1 MALSGNKGEWS
12 EIYVFLRLL
21 DTGKLDVADEN
32 LNAIPNEFYHILEII
47 RKETETTNNY
57 VREDDMVTINVVNDQ
72 TGETEQFSYPIT
84 VFAEKANNLL
94 SLIKS
99 TSGRAF
105 QLPPIAAFLK
115 ELRIGTIKD
124 VGHNRDIT
132 ITIEDFRT
140 GMPQTLGF
148 SIKSFLGSDST
159 LFNAGTGTNF
169 IYEIVLPEGKSLDCD
184 EFNRVTYPMTGR
196 IGVRLKKLRDEY
208 DATFAFRKVQSDCL
222 HQNLLAIDGH
232 MPLLLA
238 ELLLIKSEMG
248 FNDIKRCTEELT
260 KRNPLGFDTSTH
272 GNIYEYKIKRFLQD
286 CAQGMTPE
294 KPWLGIYDAT
304 GGQIIVKED
313 GDIVC
318 YHIYELNRFREFL
331 FNSTK
336 FEGASTSEDAENP
349 GHPRSDAKKKF
360 FYGWVYEED
369 EKYYIKI
376 NLQVRSK

>member
-32 LNAIPNEFYHILEII
+32 LNAIPNEFYRILEII

-115 ELRIGTIKD
+115 ELSIGTIKD

-184 EFNRVTYPMTGR
+184 EFNRITYPMTGR

-369 EKYYIKI
+369 GKYYIKI

>member
-21 DTGKLDVADEN
+21 DTGQLDVADEN
-32 LNAIPNEFYHILEII
+32 LNAIPNEFYRILEII

-57 VREDDMVTINVVNDQ
+57 VRENDTVTIKVFNDH

-94 SLIKS
+94 SLIKN
-99 TSGRAF
+99 TKGRAF
-105 QLPPIAAFLK
+105 QLPPITAFLK
-115 ELRIGTIKD
+115 ELRISSIKD

-159 LFNAGTGTNF
+159 LFNAGPGTNF
-169 IYEIVLPEGKSLDCD
+169 IYEVMLPKGVFLDCD
-184 EFNRVTYPMTGR
+184 EFNRTTYPMTGR
-196 IGVRLKKLRDEY
+196 IGERLKTLRNDY
-208 DATFAFRKVQSDCL
+208 GATFVFKKVQSDCL
-222 HQNLLAIDGH
+222 YQNLLAIDGH
-232 MPLLLA
+232 MPFLLA
-238 ELLLIKSEMG
+238 ELLLIKSENG
-248 FNDIKRCTEELT
+248 YNDIKRCTEELT
-260 KRNPLGFDTSTH
+260 RRNPLGIDTATH
-272 GNIYEYKIKRFLQD
+272 GNIYEYKVKRFLQD

-313 GDIVC
+313 GNIVC

-336 FEGASTSEDAENP
+336 FEGASTSEDSENP
-349 GHPRSDAKKKF
+349 GHPRNNAKKKF
-360 FYGWVYEED
+360 FYGWVYEEN

>member
-21 DTGKLDVADEN
+21 DTGQLDVADEN
-32 LNAIPNEFYHILEII
+32 LNAIPNEFYRIMEII
-47 RKETETTNNY
+47 RKEAETRNNY
-57 VREDDMVTINVVNDQ
+57 VREDDRVTINVFNEHK
-72 TGETEQFSYPIT
+72 GETEQFSYPIT
-84 VFAEKANNLL
+84 VFAEKANHLL

-99 TSGRAF
+99 TKGRAF
-105 QLPPIAAFLK
+105 QLPPIAVFLK
-115 ELRIGTIKD
+115 ELRIGSIKD

-148 SIKSFLGSDST
+148 SIKSFLGRDST

-169 IYEIVLPEGKSLDCD
+169 IYEIVLPEGVFLDCD
-184 EFNRVTYPMTGR
+184 EFNRTTYPMSGR
-196 IGVRLKKLRDEY
+196 IGARLKTLRDDY
-208 DATFAFRKVQSDCL
+208 GAKLVFKKVQSDCL
-222 HQNLLAIDGH
+222 YQNLLAIDGH

-238 ELLLIKSEMG
+238 ELLLIKSENG
-248 FNDIKRCTEELT
+248 YNDIKRCTKELT
-260 KRNPLGFDTSTH
+260 IRNPLGIDTATH

-294 KPWLGIYDAT
+294 KPWLGFYDAT
-304 GGQIIVKED
+304 GEQIIVKED

-331 FNSTK
+331 FNSTR

-349 GHPRSDAKKKF
+349 GHPRPDAKKKF
-360 FYGWVYEED
+360 FYGWAYEENG
-369 EKYYIKI
+369 KYYIKI

>member
-1 MALSGNKGEWS
+1 MILSGNKGEWS

-32 LNAIPNEFYHILEII
+32 LNAIPNEFYRILEII

-57 VREDDMVTINVVNDQ
+57 VREDDKVTINVVNDQ
-72 TGETEQFSYPIT
+72 TGENEQFSYPIT

-169 IYEIVLPEGKSLDCD
+169 IYEVVLPEGESFDCD
-184 EFNRVTYPMTGR
+184 EFNRSTYPLTGR
-196 IGVRLKKLRDEY
+196 IGARLKKLRDEY
-208 DATFAFRKVQSDCL
+208 NATFVFKKVQSDCL
-222 HQNLLAIDGH
+222 YQNLLAIDGH

-238 ELLLIKSEMG
+238 ELLLIKSELG
-248 FNDIKRCTEELT
+248 FNDIRRCTEELT
-260 KRNPLGFDTSTH
+260 RRNPLGIDTS
-272 GNIYEYKIKRFLQD
+272 
-286 CAQGMTPE
+286 
-294 KPWLGIYDAT
+294 
-304 GGQIIVKED
+304 
-313 GDIVC
+313 
-318 YHIYELNRFREFL
+318 
-331 FNSTK
+331 
-336 FEGASTSEDAENP
+336 
-349 GHPRSDAKKKF
+349 
-360 FYGWVYEED
+360 
-369 EKYYIKI
+369 
-376 NLQVRSK
+376 